1 MPYTIVVSIYN
12 SAGEVVRNLYSG
24 TSQTMPTALQLQ
36 SLAVDGQQGY
46 QMTLDGQLAGGSD
59 SLFWNEAND
68 AGQQVVNGVYTF
80 QVQLRDQYNHISTL
94 VEQVA
99 VASGQG
105 TNTLEVFA
113 SNGELVWQMTLDR
126 SNGDL
131 VSFGLPNGPQ
141 FAVGLDASGSP
152 LAKTGLKISLNNSK
166 GPDGTVT
173 WNGLGLNGQ
182 LLSSGIYTVQL
193 LQSGAGGSVILESR
207 QVVLLRTGTPQG
219 GKIRLV
225 PNPAGAGIGGG
236 TKVTLYYTPGINGSA
251 LAEVYSI
258 AGERVALGADSGKSG
273 QIVLDMTKAASGTY
287 IVSLTIRDNGMVLYR
302 KVAKLAIVH

>member
-1 MPYTIVVSIYN
+1 MPYTIVVTIYN

-24 TSQTMPTALQLQ
+24 TSQTMPTSLQLQ

-46 QMTLDGQLAGGSD
+46 QMTLDGQLAGGQD

-94 VEQVA
+94 VQQVA

-113 SNGELVWQMTLDR
+113 SNGELVYQLALDR

-152 LAKTGLKISLNNSK
+152 LAKTGLKISLFNTS

-182 LLSSGIYTVQL
+182 LLASGIYTVQL

-219 GKIRLV
+219 GTIHLV
-225 PNPAGAGIGGG
+225 PNPASGAGGV
-236 TKVTLYYTPGINGSA
+236 TKVTLYYTPSINGNA
-251 LAEVYSI
+251 LAEVYDI
-258 AGERVALGADSGKSG
+258 AGERVALGTDSSKSG
-273 QIVLDMTKAASGTY
+273 QIALDMTKAASGTY

-302 KVAKLAIVH
+302 KVAKLAVVH